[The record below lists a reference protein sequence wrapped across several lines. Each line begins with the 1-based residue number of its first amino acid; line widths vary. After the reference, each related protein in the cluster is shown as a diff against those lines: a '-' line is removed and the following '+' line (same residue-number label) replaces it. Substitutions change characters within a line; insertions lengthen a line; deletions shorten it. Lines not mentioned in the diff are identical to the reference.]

1 MWFFLLL
8 HLALLS
14 TLKSDVKHL
23 FGISCMIGCT
33 ILLGILLVLPG
44 NWAHPTPRGTKTV
57 SAFLPSPGEQAAVWG
72 CPSRMDVPCG
82 QPCARAGRQLK
93 PSTGLHIKQDSN
105 AEASLYNEIWDS
117 DHRNITCWK
126 PQLSRVNTC
135 PHSLNLSATH
145 SCCSSSQHSWVCAER
160 KYYSQILQLFF
171 KKITHLFNCLGAPFP
186 SCHPRISL

>member
-33 ILLGILLVLPG
+33 ILLGTC
-44 NWAHPTPRGTKTV
+44 APRKLSPPNPKRDKNSVWFSTKPWGAG
-57 SAFLPSPGEQAAVWG
+57 SSLGMPIQDGRAPWPALCKGREAAK
-72 CPSRMDVPCG
+72 
-82 QPCARAGRQLK
+82 AK
-93 PSTGLHIKQDSN
+93 NIKQDSN

-117 DHRNITCWK
+117 DHRNVTCWK

-145 SCCSSSQHSWVCAER
+145 SCCPSSQHSWVCAER

-171 KKITHLFNCLGAPFP
+171 
-186 SCHPRISL
+186 